1 MDIQQKRN
9 HLIKEISKI
18 ESFDILTE
26 LEKSLG
32 RILFQER
39 MNSQGESITT
49 ESGNE
54 FMTNEEAIKLLEDQ
68 NEITLRGQETKEN
81 SYRNKLIEAVNYLS
95 DCEGEIFTKMLN
107 VAMSGEFKEID
118 EVFEEGDIYEFDIE
132 QFRNSKDLNVE
143 KLVALH
149 DHINETIESIINLNA
164 IDLEDID

>member
-1 MDIQQKRN
+1 MNIEKKQND
-9 HLIKEISKI
+9 LIKKI
-18 ESFDILTE
+18 LNIDNVYLLDE
-26 LEKSLG
+26 LDQAFNKV
-32 RILFQER
+32 LFQER

-68 NEITLRGQETKEN
+68 NEITLRGQETKGN
-81 SYRNKLIEAVNYLS
+81 SYRNKLIEAINYLS

-132 QFRNSKDLNVE
+132 QFRNSKDINVE

-149 DHINETIESIINLNA
+149 DHMNETIESIANLNA